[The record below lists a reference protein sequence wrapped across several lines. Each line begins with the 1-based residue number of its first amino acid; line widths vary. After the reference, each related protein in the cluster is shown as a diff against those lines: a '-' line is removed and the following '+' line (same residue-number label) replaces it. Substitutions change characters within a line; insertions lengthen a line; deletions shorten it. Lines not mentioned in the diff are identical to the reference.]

1 MLITDVFKAKKI
13 ANVATEVASNKIPYL
28 GVGLFPPKKKMGL
41 DLSWFKNSK
50 GLPVSLKASAF
61 DTVSTLRSREGI
73 KIEET
78 EMAFFK
84 ESMLVKEKDE
94 QEIMR
99 VVDSNDPYA
108 KQIIEKLYS
117 DANTLVEG
125 AEVVPERMI
134 WQLLAPQTNGKPS
147 ISIASDNATYYYD
160 YDPDNSWVATN
171 YLALT
176 GNDVWSDT
184 NDSDPLDDIKTMC
197 DDIENRT
204 GTRPTRIVMS
214 AQTMSY
220 LEKNDK
226 IKSAILAQNTTAN
239 VFMNAER
246 VKGVFS
252 SELDLKVSVY
262 TKKYKNEA
270 GVTASFYPDGYVTL
284 LPDGALGNTWYGV
297 TPEERSLMGD
307 PTAEVALVNDR
318 IAVTVTRTSDPVQTK
333 TTVSEVVLPSYEQM
347 DFVGVIK
354 VY

>member
-1 MLITDVFKAKKI
+1 MLITEIFKARKI
-13 ANVATEVASNKIPYL
+13 ANVATEVASNKTPYL
-28 GVGLFPPKKKMGL
+28 GAGLFPPKKKMGL

-61 DTVSTLRSREGI
+61 DTVSTIRSREGI

-99 VVDSNDPYA
+99 IQSSKDPYA
-108 KQIIEKLYS
+108 QQIIDKLYR

-160 YDPDNSWVATN
+160 YDPNNEWKTTN
-171 YLALT
+171 YLELANNL
-176 GNDVWSDT
+176 WSDT
-184 NDSDPLDDIKTMC
+184 ANSNPLADLKAMC

-204 GTRPTRIVMS
+204 GTRPTKVIMS
-214 AQTMSY
+214 AQTMTY
-220 LEKNDK
+220 LEENDK
-226 IKSAILAQNTTAN
+226 IKSAILAQNATAN
-239 VFMNAER
+239 IFMTADLVADVISKR
-246 VKGVFS
+246 LK
-252 SELDLKVSVY
+252 LKVSVY
-262 TKKYKNEA
+262 TKKYKDEA
-270 GVTASFYPDGYVTL
+270 GNTASFYPDGFVTL
-284 LPDGALGNTWYGV
+284 IPDGELGNTYYGV

-307 PTAEVALVNDR
+307 ATAEVALVNDR
-318 IAVTVTRTSDPVQTK
+318 VAVTVTRTTDPVQTK
-333 TTVSEVVLPSYEQM
+333 TTVSEVLLPSYEQM
-347 DFVGVIK
+347 DFVGVMK